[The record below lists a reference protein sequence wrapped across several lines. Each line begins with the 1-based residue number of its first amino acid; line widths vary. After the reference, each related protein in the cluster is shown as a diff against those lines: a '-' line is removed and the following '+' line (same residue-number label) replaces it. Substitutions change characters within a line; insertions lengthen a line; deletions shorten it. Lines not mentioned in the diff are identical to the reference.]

1 MPVLIR
7 TGPRVTRPFVCSHAF
22 AAAMSTQADAVGG
35 HGFVAGSYVGVGD
48 GAGLDAGAAV
58 GLDGAG
64 FSGDAL
70 GGAEP
75 VAATGTASAPV
86 ELPAFATMIALVA
99 RAALATM
106 TAASASLAFPRR
118 NRISSR

>member
-1 MPVLIR
+1 MPVLIC

-22 AAAMSTQADAVGG
+22 AAAMSTQAEAVGG

-48 GAGLDAGAAV
+48 GAGLDADAV
-58 GLDGAG
+58 GLDGAD